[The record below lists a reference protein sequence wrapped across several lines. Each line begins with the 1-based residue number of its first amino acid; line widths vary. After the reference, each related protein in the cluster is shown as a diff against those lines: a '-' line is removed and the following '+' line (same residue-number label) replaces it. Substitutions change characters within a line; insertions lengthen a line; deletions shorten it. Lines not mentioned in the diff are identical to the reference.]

1 MSAPPM
7 GVAARDLGKLE
18 ALLKG
23 DSTLALQAESD
34 LIFLHHDPKLS
45 LHEWLRVH
53 LKGED

>member
-34 LIFLHHDPKLS
+34 LIFLHHVPQFAQVVLS
-45 LHEWLRVH
+45 SV
-53 LKGED
+53 KGED

>member
-23 DSTLALQAESD
+23 DSTLALQAESH
-34 LIFLHHDPKLS
+34 LIFLHHVPKFAQ
-45 LHEWLRVH
+45 VV
-53 LKGED
+53 